1 MRQGELQRVSRKK
14 LLTNTWKS
22 LRSKK
27 KRNLEVSS
35 FKILMI
41 VHCYCILN
49 FNRFCMSKRT
59 YMKNFIFR
67 NATSTSNEHLAT
79 QVRFISDVS

>member
-1 MRQGELQRVSRKK
+1 MRQGESQRFSRKK
-14 LLTNTWKS
+14 RLKNTWRS

-27 KRNLEVSS
+27 KRKLEVLS
-35 FKILMI
+35 FKEIMI

-59 YMKNFIFR
+59 YMKNFVFR
-67 NATSTSNEHLAT
+67 NATSTSSEHLAT